1 MGVAHGQEQ
10 VLVEINVTWAHDIRV
25 DFTRPEMATVE
36 VPPGV
41 EMHLCSAECGCTMLG
56 GFDGDARVQKMCA
69 YSQATLAHAVA
80 HNHHQDRDE
89 LHLFNNDI
97 REAGATQLAEAL
109 RSNTTLRTL
118 VLIGVGLGVQYPPNH
133 AGDAG
138 LRSMHDAIS
147 TDNCTLE
154 TLMTSSGPSWE
165 RSFKR
170 LLAPAPRAQRRCR
183 MAWARRR
190 ELLLCLHAAGLLLL
204 LRATPQPQKK
214 TVLAGR
220 GAFGAFGTFLADVPA
235 DMWRTLFAFL

>member
-1 MGVAHGQEQ
+1 
-10 VLVEINVTWAHDIRV
+10 
-25 DFTRPEMATVE
+25 
-36 VPPGV
+36 
-41 EMHLCSAECGCTMLG
+41 
-56 GFDGDARVQKMCA
+56 
-69 YSQATLAHAVA
+69 
-80 HNHHQDRDE
+80 
-89 LHLFNNDI
+89 
-97 REAGATQLAEAL
+97 
-109 RSNTTLRTL
+109 
-118 VLIGVGLGVQYPPNH
+118 VGLGVQYPPNH